1 MKAYPDSYSSSDAV
15 ISDSNF
21 AILSSQILERYS
33 DEMSEDKQAIFKVT
47 YENKQIGYN
56 TEVYVS
62 VKEFSAPEDTIYL
75 NMADFDGLMCDIGDE
90 VNIEYFDP
98 PSAVLIVLKPLDKE
112 FYNVMD
118 IKSMLETSIISNYPF
133 IKLNQTL
140 KINSQIRVSVESLEP
155 FEICR
160 TNNIDLNVEFVEMDK
175 EPEPETI
182 VEEES
187 DDEEEPQLTREEMRQ
202 ERLKYY
208 KNK

>member
-1 MKAYPDSYSSSDAV
+1 MKAYPDSYSSSEAV

-47 YENKQIGYN
+47 YENKQIGYK

-62 VKEFSAPEDTIYL
+62 VKEFSAPDDTIYL
-75 NMADFDGLMCDIGDE
+75 NMTDFDGLMCDIGDE

-98 PSAVLIVLKPLDKE
+98 PSADLIVLKPLDKE
-112 FYNVMD
+112 FYDVMD
-118 IKSMLETSIISNYPF
+118 IKSMLETSIISKYPF

-175 EPEPETI
+175 EPEPETTI
-182 VEEES
+182 EEES
-187 DDEEEPQLTREEMRQ
+187 DDEEEPHLTREEMRQ
-202 ERLKYY
+202 QRLKYY